1 LLEIWPAFTTGTLAT
16 GTSPV
21 AAAPLFDISQIDLD
35 RVTATTEQVE
45 ALNPHR
51 GHMRLLDHVIW
62 MNEDATAGLGVKY
75 IKDDEFWVT
84 GHIPG
89 RPLLPGVLMIE
100 AAAQLCS
107 FLHKSGRFA
116 LASQF
121 LGFTRCDK
129 VAFRGQV
136 VPGDALYLLAK
147 EISQRRQR
155 FVSQAQAMVNGR
167 LVFEGE
173 ITGMA
178 M

>member
-1 LLEIWPAFTTGTLAT
+1 
-16 GTSPV
+16 V
-21 AAAPLFDISQIDLD
+21 AAPPLLDISKIDLSQ
-35 RVTATTEQVE
+35 VAGSAQQVE
-45 ALNPHR
+45 EVNPHR

-62 MNEDATAGLGVKY
+62 MNEDATLGLGVKHVR
-75 IKDDEFWVT
+75 DDEFWVQ

-107 FLHKSGRFA
+107 FLHKSGRHA
-116 LASQF
+116 AATHF

-136 VPGDALYLLAK
+136 VPGDTLYLMAK
-147 EISQRRQR
+147 EIKQRRLR
-155 FVSQAQAMVNGR
+155 FISETQAFVEER
-167 LVFEGE
+167 LVFEGT

-178 M
+178 I